1 MSFFLDLFSRPS
13 LTVKWEDEDG
23 GRRRLVWLG
32 DIEDETNGLDA
43 ICDDD
48 WYKIS
53 SGGGEL
59 ELGLD
64 GDGESSSGGEF
75 IEVSIRL

>member
-1 MSFFLDLFSRPS
+1 MMCAD
-13 LTVKWEDEDG
+13 EDE

-32 DIEDETNGLDA
+32 DKYEEA
-43 ICDDD
+43 I
-48 WYKIS
+48 WAAVWVVTS

-75 IEVSIRL
+75 MGVFEFECQLVWALVFAFRFFFLL